1 MPGKRAYKMTA
12 RAAAAEE
19 TRESVLD
26 AAVECFGARAYD
38 AVSLNDVAETAGVSL
53 QTVIRVRR
61 SKEELFLAAA
71 ERMTSQIVA
80 RLPPASSADPRM
92 ALEFLMDV
100 YETWGDRA
108 MRLLVEEDRTPAIR
122 VFADRNREVQRL
134 WLEKLFCEQLRHL
147 SPAARKRRLASLL
160 TVAGAR
166 SWYVLRRVH
175 GLSKRQ
181 TTLAIWEIVAGL
193 LGLEI

>member
-1 MPGKRAYKMTA
+1 MPERRAYKMTA

-19 TRESVLD
+19 TRERVLD

-38 AVSLNDVAETAGVSL
+38 AVSLNDVAEAASVSL

-61 SKEELFLAAA
+61 SKEDLFLAAA

-80 RLPPASSADPRM
+80 QLPPASSTDPKC
-92 ALEFLMDV
+92 ALGFLMDV
-100 YETWGDRA
+100 YETWGDQA

-122 VFADRNREVQRL
+122 AFADHNRKVQRL
-134 WLEKLFCEQLRHL
+134 WLEKLFCERLAHL
-147 SPAARKRRLASLL
+147 TPAARKRRIASLL

-166 SWYVLRRVH
+166 SWHVLRRVH
-175 GLSKRQ
+175 GLSKTQ
-181 TTLAIWEIVAGL
+181 TTLATWETVAGL
-193 LGLEI
+193 MGLEE